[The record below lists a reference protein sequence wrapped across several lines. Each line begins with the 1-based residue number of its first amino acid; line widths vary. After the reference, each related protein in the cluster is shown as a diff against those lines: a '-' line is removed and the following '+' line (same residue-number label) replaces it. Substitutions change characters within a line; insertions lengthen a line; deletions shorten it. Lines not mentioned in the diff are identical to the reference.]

1 MEVDDKI
8 KKDILERAE
17 RTLHYTN
24 LLIAQC
30 DSWLSA
36 EEGNRNMEKRI
47 LERLKKE
54 KEEQSAINNHV

>member
-1 MEVDDKI
+1 MEDK
-8 KKDILERAE
+8 KEEILACAE

-36 EEGNRNMEKRI
+36 EEGNKEMKKRI
-47 LERLKKE
+47 QEREKK
-54 KEEQSAINNHV
+54 KKRRKIGKLFGIGS